1 MGGAFGP
8 YIDRKTNMLKIN
20 LSIPN
25 VKKKRKHKTKKKT
38 KLPVSHLHNCK
49 THLILFWL

>member
-25 VKKKRKHKTKKKT
+25 VKKKKETQNKKENKT
-38 KLPVSHLHNCK
+38 SCK
-49 THLILFWL
+49 SSA

>member
-8 YIDRKTNMLKIN
+8 YRDRKTNMLKIN

-25 VKKKRKHKTKKKT
+25 VKKKQKTKKLKR
-38 KLPVSHLHNCK
+38 K
-49 THLILFWL
+49 

>member
-1 MGGAFGP
+1 MGEAFGH

-25 VKKKRKHKTKKKT
+25 IKKKETQ
-38 KLPVSHLHNCK
+38 N
-49 THLILFWL
+49 